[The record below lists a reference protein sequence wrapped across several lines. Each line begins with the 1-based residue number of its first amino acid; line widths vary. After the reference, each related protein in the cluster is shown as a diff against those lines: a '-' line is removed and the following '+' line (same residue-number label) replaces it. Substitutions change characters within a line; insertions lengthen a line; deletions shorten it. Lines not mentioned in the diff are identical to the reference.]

1 MVSRVE
7 AYDNWLASSEE
18 VPKSLLT
25 FGTSPTLMSGAEMS
39 AWCAAN
45 IANLEIEH
53 CGPAGH
59 LAPEDQPEAIAA
71 AILKWV
77 DRHQLR

>member
-1 MVSRVE
+1 MIG
-7 AYDNWLASSEE
+7 AA
-18 VPKSLLT
+18 LT
-25 FGTSPTLMSGAEMS
+25 

-45 IANLEIEH
+45 IAAPGDRH

-71 AILKWV
+71 AVAAWAE
-77 DRHQLR
+77 RHSL